1 VTIGRVGMLKKNSI
15 LFQMQNLLQLI
26 NIPMHNLAGYD
37 GQPRSDGSILQ
48 QKSKKKNLIQMMDF
62 VSLGECEDE
71 EKGNR
76 ALFPARKAR

>member
-48 QKSKKKNLIQMMDF
+48 QKSKKKKI
-62 VSLGECEDE
+62 
-71 EKGNR
+71 
-76 ALFPARKAR
+76 

>member
-48 QKSKKKNLIQMMDF
+48 QKRKKKKSDTNDGFCIL
-62 VSLGECEDE
+62 
-71 EKGNR
+71 R
-76 ALFPARKAR
+76 